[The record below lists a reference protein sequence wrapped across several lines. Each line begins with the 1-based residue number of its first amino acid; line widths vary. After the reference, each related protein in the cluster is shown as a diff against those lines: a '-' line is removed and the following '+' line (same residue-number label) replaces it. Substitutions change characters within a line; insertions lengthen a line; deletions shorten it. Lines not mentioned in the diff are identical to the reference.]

1 MAMKANLNVIRTNI
15 RISKKIRKY
24 FEEKSEETGVP
35 QSSLMALALE
45 EYVDQKE
52 VIRFTSTGGVQ
63 KIIDDLNKEVKNDWF
78 ILYV

>member
-35 QSSLMALALE
+35 QSHLMALALE

-52 VIRFTSTGGVQ
+52 VIRFTSAGGVQ
-63 KIIDDLNKEVKNDWF
+63 KIIDDLNKEVKND
-78 ILYV
+78 

>member
-52 VIRFTSTGGVQ
+52 VIRFTSSGEVQ
-63 KIIDDLNKEVKNDWF
+63 KIIDNLSKEVKNE
-78 ILYV
+78 

>member
-1 MAMKANLNVIRTNI
+1 MAMKANLNVMRMNI

-35 QSSLMALALE
+35 QSHLMALALE

-52 VIRFTSTGGVQ
+52 VIRFTSSGGVQ
-63 KIIDDLNKEVKNDWF
+63 KIIDDLKKEVKNE
-78 ILYV
+78 

>member
-1 MAMKANLNVIRTNI
+1 MAMKANLNVMRMNI

-35 QSSLMALALE
+35 QSHLMALALE

-52 VIRFTSTGGVQ
+52 VIRFTSSGEVQ
-63 KIIDDLNKEVKNDWF
+63 KIIDNLSKEVKNE
-78 ILYV
+78 

>member
-1 MAMKANLNVIRTNI
+1 MAMKANLNVVRMNI

-35 QSSLMALALE
+35 QSHLMALALE

-52 VIRFTSTGGVQ
+52 VIRFTSSGEVQ
-63 KIIDDLNKEVKNDWF
+63 KIIDNLRKEAKNE
-78 ILYV
+78 

>member
-1 MAMKANLNVIRTNI
+1 MTYYWHNIIIKIKKLN
-15 RISKKIRKY
+15 
-24 FEEKSEETGVP
+24 FGDEETGVP

-52 VIRFTSTGGVQ
+52 VIKFTSAGGVQ

>member
-1 MAMKANLNVIRTNI
+1 MAMKANLNVMRMNI

-35 QSSLMALALE
+35 QSHLMALALE

-52 VIRFTSTGGVQ
+52 VIRFTSSGGVQ
-63 KIIDDLNKEVKNDWF
+63 QIIDNLSKEVKNE
-78 ILYV
+78 

>member
-1 MAMKANLNVIRTNI
+1 MAMKANLNVMRMNI

-52 VIRFTSTGGVQ
+52 VIRFTSAGGVQ
-63 KIIDDLNKEVKNDWF
+63 EIIDNLKKEVKNE
-78 ILYV
+78 

>member
-1 MAMKANLNVIRTNI
+1 MAMKANLNVTRMNI

-35 QSSLMALALE
+35 QSHLMALALE

-52 VIRFTSTGGVQ
+52 VIRFTSSGEVQ
-63 KIIDDLNKEVKNDWF
+63 KIIDNLKKEVKNE
-78 ILYV
+78 

>member
-35 QSSLMALALE
+35 QSHLMALALE

-52 VIRFTSTGGVQ
+52 VIRFTSSGEVQ
-63 KIIDDLNKEVKNDWF
+63 KIIDNLKKEVKNE
-78 ILYV
+78 

>member
-63 KIIDDLNKEVKNDWF
+63 KIIDDLNKEVKND
-78 ILYV
+78 

>member
-35 QSSLMALALE
+35 QSSLMAFALE

-78 ILYV
+78 IL

>member
-1 MAMKANLNVIRTNI
+1 MAMKANLNVVRMNI

-52 VIRFTSTGGVQ
+52 VIRFTSSGEVQ
-63 KIIDDLNKEVKNDWF
+63 KIIDNLRKEVKNE
-78 ILYV
+78 

>member
-1 MAMKANLNVIRTNI
+1 MAMKANLNVMRMNI

-35 QSSLMALALE
+35 QSHLMALALE

-52 VIRFTSTGGVQ
+52 VIRFTSSGEVQ
-63 KIIDDLNKEVKNDWF
+63 KIIDNLRKEVKNE
-78 ILYV
+78 

>member
-1 MAMKANLNVIRTNI
+1 MAMKANLNVVRMNI

-35 QSSLMALALE
+35 QSHLMALALE

-52 VIRFTSTGGVQ
+52 VIRFTSSGEVQ
-63 KIIDDLNKEVKNDWF
+63 KIIDNLKKEVKNE
-78 ILYV
+78 

>member
-1 MAMKANLNVIRTNI
+1 MAMKANLNVMRMNI

-35 QSSLMALALE
+35 QSHLMALALE

-52 VIRFTSTGGVQ
+52 VIRFTSAGGVQ
-63 KIIDDLNKEVKNDWF
+63 EIIDNLKKEVKNE
-78 ILYV
+78 

>member
-1 MAMKANLNVIRTNI
+1 MAMKANLNVMRMNI

-52 VIRFTSTGGVQ
+52 VIRFTSAGGVQ
-63 KIIDDLNKEVKNDWF
+63 KIIDNLSKEVKNE
-78 ILYV
+78 

>member
-1 MAMKANLNVIRTNI
+1 MAMKANLNVMRMNI

-35 QSSLMALALE
+35 QSHLMALALE

-52 VIRFTSTGGVQ
+52 VIRFTSSGEVQ
-63 KIIDDLNKEVKNDWF
+63 KIIDNLKKEVKNE
-78 ILYV
+78 

>member
-1 MAMKANLNVIRTNI
+1 MAMKANLNVMRMNI

-52 VIRFTSTGGVQ
+52 VIRFTSSGGVQ
-63 KIIDDLNKEVKNDWF
+63 KIIDDLKKEVKNE
-78 ILYV
+78 

>member
-35 QSSLMALALE
+35 QSHLMALALE

-52 VIRFTSTGGVQ
+52 VIRFTSAGGVQ

-78 ILYV
+78 IL

>member
-78 ILYV
+78 IL

>member
-1 MAMKANLNVIRTNI
+1 MAMKANLNVVRMNI

-35 QSSLMALALE
+35 QAHLMALALE

-52 VIRFTSTGGVQ
+52 VIRFTSSGEVQ
-63 KIIDDLNKEVKNDWF
+63 KIIDNLRKEVKNE
-78 ILYV
+78 

>member
-1 MAMKANLNVIRTNI
+1 MAMKANLNVMRMNI

-52 VIRFTSTGGVQ
+52 VIRFTSSGGVQ
-63 KIIDDLNKEVKNDWF
+63 KIIDDLNKEVKND
-78 ILYV
+78 

>member
-1 MAMKANLNVIRTNI
+1 MAMKANLNVMRMNI

-35 QSSLMALALE
+35 QSHLMALALE

-52 VIRFTSTGGVQ
+52 VIRFTSAGGVQ
-63 KIIDDLNKEVKNDWF
+63 KIIDNLNKEVKND
-78 ILYV
+78 

>member
-1 MAMKANLNVIRTNI
+1 MAMKANLNVMRMNI

-52 VIRFTSTGGVQ
+52 VIRFTSSGGVQ

>member
-1 MAMKANLNVIRTNI
+1 MAMKANLNVMRMNI

-78 ILYV
+78 IL

>member
-45 EYVDQKE
+45 EYIDQKE
-52 VIRFTSTGGVQ
+52 VIRFTSAGGVQ
-63 KIIDDLNKEVKNDWF
+63 QVIDNLKKEVKND
-78 ILYV
+78 

>member
-52 VIRFTSTGGVQ
+52 VIRFTSSGEVQ
-63 KIIDDLNKEVKNDWF
+63 KIIDNLRKEVKNE
-78 ILYV
+78 

>member
-52 VIRFTSTGGVQ
+52 VIRFTSSGGVQ

-78 ILYV
+78 IL

>member
-52 VIRFTSTGGVQ
+52 VIKFTSAGGVQ

-78 ILYV
+78 IL